1 VQVPPLRVRPA
12 DIVDL
17 ERYFMRVLSKQKGVR
32 LALTPE
38 AERTLL
44 GYSFPNNIVVR
55 QRCGGHAERVGWGR
69 EGGVRGAG
77 SLSHNC
83 IAWSVCCCAVLC
95 TLLCLQPH
103 GGHLRWLRS
112 KAAQPSYPL

>member
-1 VQVPPLRVRPA
+1 
-12 DIVDL
+12 VDL

-55 QRCGGHAERVGWGR
+55 GSDWG
-69 EGGVRGAG
+69 
-77 SLSHNC
+77 
-83 IAWSVCCCAVLC
+83 
-95 TLLCLQPH
+95 TD
-103 GGHLRWLRS
+103 
-112 KAAQPSYPL
+112 AACHIPAAR

>member
-1 VQVPPLRVRPA
+1 MHDGACVQVPPLRVRPA

-55 QRCGGHAERVGWGR
+55 GW
-69 EGGVRGAG
+69 RGEEPR
-77 SLSHNC
+77 S
-83 IAWSVCCCAVLC
+83 I
-95 TLLCLQPH
+95 TELLCSDPPFCSTLH
-103 GGHLRWLRS
+103 
-112 KAAQPSYPL
+112 PLLNRRADLLFDCCV